1 MKCLICKKIYFER
14 RTLLT
19 LFHEPVTVR
28 CHSCQEKYHI
38 IPHET
43 VYPITNYLLYMTT
56 LFLEKNDLS
65 EDAFMLEMR
74 AILID
79 YIEKSLKNAMILF
92 VDELSEGLYL
102 CLDQLNL
109 SDILLISLY
118 PPSFLV

>member
-1 MKCLICKKIYFER
+1 
-14 RTLLT
+14 
-19 LFHEPVTVR
+19 
-28 CHSCQEKYHI
+28 
-38 IPHET
+38 
-43 VYPITNYLLYMTT
+43 MTT

-92 VDELSEGLYL
+92 VDELSEALYL

>member
-1 MKCLICKKIYFER
+1 
-14 RTLLT
+14 
-19 LFHEPVTVR
+19 
-28 CHSCQEKYHI
+28 
-38 IPHET
+38 
-43 VYPITNYLLYMTT
+43 MTT

-74 AILID
+74 AILMD
-79 YIEKSLKNAMILF
+79 YIEKSLKNTLILF
-92 VDELSEGLYL
+92 VDELSEALYL

>member
-1 MKCLICKKIYFER
+1 
-14 RTLLT
+14 
-19 LFHEPVTVR
+19 
-28 CHSCQEKYHI
+28 
-38 IPHET
+38 
-43 VYPITNYLLYMTT
+43 MTT